1 MKERIV
7 VVFGAVVFA
16 GALSCVSDACAQSRN
31 RELLKLVC
39 VTEMNQGRP
48 QYSRDEWAFEIDFT
62 ASTVDG
68 SPASIT
74 DDSIR
79 WKTTLSSG
87 GDVITIDI
95 SRNSGFITMK
105 SVALGPLGMGKCT
118 VQKGKAF

>member
-7 VVFGAVVFA
+7 GVIGAIVFA
-16 GALSCVSDACAQSRN
+16 GAVSCVSDARAQSRN

-105 SVALGPLGMGKCT
+105 SATLGPLGMGKCT